1 VLRTTRDD
9 ESRLSPCEARFAE
22 GESGRLASGASEG
35 DEVPTRVGTKS
46 PCAILGTRIVLGDLA
61 IAVVKLIV
69 LRAGDAA
76 APVAA
81 RRGEFFSWIQREV
94 GSAWTGEWLE
104 HDVRTDAP
112 FPDPRH
118 AAGFIITGS
127 SSSVTERAPWMLR
140 AEELVRDIV
149 AAGTPLFGICFGH
162 QMIGQALGG
171 LVAKNPR
178 GREIGTVEVRLLPH
192 APRDPIFDGLPEQ
205 FRANH
210 THVDSVVELPPGAR
224 LLAQTEL
231 EPHAAFAIGDTV
243 KCVQFHPEIDGDA
256 MRGYVEARAHLIENE
271 GGDPRAILDKVSDAP
286 DGASTLRSFV
296 RLVARDR

>member
-1 VLRTTRDD
+1 VKL
-9 ESRLSPCEARFAE
+9 
-22 GESGRLASGASEG
+22 
-35 DEVPTRVGTKS
+35 
-46 PCAILGTRIVLGDLA
+46 
-61 IAVVKLIV
+61 VKLIV

-94 GSAWTGEWLE
+94 GDTWTGEWLE
-104 HDVRTDAP
+104 HDVRTEAP
-112 FPDPRH
+112 LPDPRDGDVS
-118 AAGFIITGS
+118 AFIITGS
-127 SSSVTERAPWMLR
+127 SSSITERAPWMLR
-140 AEELVRDIV
+140 AEELVRRIV
-149 AAGTPLFGICFGH
+149 DAGTPVFGICFGH

-171 LVAKNPR
+171 RVAKNPR
-178 GREIGTVEVRLLPH
+178 GREIGTVDVRLLPH
-192 APRDPIFDGLPEQ
+192 APRDPIFTGLPDR

-224 LLAQTEL
+224 VLAETDK
-231 EPHAAFAIGDTV
+231 EPHAAFAIGDVV

-271 GGDPRAILDKVSDAP
+271 GGDPRAILDNVSDAP